1 MLSKLKKK
9 LSELPYLESL
19 LNYVESGIIPFQCP
33 GHKAGKAY
41 KKEFRDILKKN
52 LFKIETNEI
61 PIIDTFQNP
70 QKSLKLSQELMAKAY
85 GVYKTYYIVGGSTI
99 SNHIAIISSVSD
111 DDKILVPRNS
121 HKSVFSAIMLSGA
134 KPIFLY
140 PKYNYD
146 FNIDC
151 NVSFNEIKDIVD
163 NQSVSAVVVC
173 HPNYYG
179 LEANVKKIADYLD
192 EKGILFIVDQAW
204 GAHLKFNSHFPT
216 CSTDTKTHLIVMS
229 PHKTLFAF
237 TQASVLHL
245 NYSLISKFPQLIP
258 KIHQTVLMLN
268 STSPSPLLFCSLDYT
283 QYIINNNREI
293 FDDVYDLSNYA
304 LKELK
309 KIDPEMIFSNDD
321 ITKIVINLS
330 KYGLSGYELEEI
342 LLNKYKIQV
351 EMSDLFNIIVLITV
365 GDNKRKVNYFLKSIT
380 EIINDLKKGF
390 IKPSNIL
397 RKIYEYPDWP
407 ELVLSPRQAYISKSR
422 EVPIHQSVG
431 KISSEIITTYPPGIP
446 ILIPGEKITKQIA
459 DYIDCEISY
468 GTKITGIYNIK
479 ERKIRIVDE

>member
-1 MLSKLKKK
+1 MKILLRIQARYLYMVSKFKKK
-9 LSELPYLESL
+9 LSDLPYLESL

-111 DDKILVPRNS
+111 NDKVLVPRNS

-151 NVSFNEIKDIVD
+151 NVSFDEIKSVVD

-179 LEANVKKIADYLD
+179 LETDVKKIADYLD
-192 EKGILFIVDQAW
+192 DRGILFIVDQAW
-204 GAHLKFNSHFPT
+204 GA
-216 CSTDTKTHLIVMS
+216 
-229 PHKTLFAF
+229 
-237 TQASVLHL
+237 
-245 NYSLISKFPQLIP
+245 
-258 KIHQTVLMLN
+258 
-268 STSPSPLLFCSLDYT
+268 
-283 QYIINNNREI
+283 
-293 FDDVYDLSNYA
+293 
-304 LKELK
+304 
-309 KIDPEMIFSNDD
+309 
-321 ITKIVINLS
+321 
-330 KYGLSGYELEEI
+330 
-342 LLNKYKIQV
+342 
-351 EMSDLFNIIVLITV
+351 
-365 GDNKRKVNYFLKSIT
+365 
-380 EIINDLKKGF
+380 
-390 IKPSNIL
+390 
-397 RKIYEYPDWP
+397 
-407 ELVLSPRQAYISKSR
+407 
-422 EVPIHQSVG
+422 
-431 KISSEIITTYPPGIP
+431 
-446 ILIPGEKITKQIA
+446 
-459 DYIDCEISY
+459 
-468 GTKITGIYNIK
+468 
-479 ERKIRIVDE
+479 